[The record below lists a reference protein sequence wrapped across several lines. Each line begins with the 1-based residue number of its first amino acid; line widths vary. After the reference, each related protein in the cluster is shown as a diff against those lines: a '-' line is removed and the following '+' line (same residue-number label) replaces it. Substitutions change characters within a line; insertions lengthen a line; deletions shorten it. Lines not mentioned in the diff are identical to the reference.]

1 MYTNRIRPLAA
12 LTLLCALAG
21 ACDAPTED
29 SLGADSDFDQEEAA
43 APLDQLATADPDV
56 EKRAA
61 ERESACSPPDAEVE
75 PEEITPSRGLLEPR
89 WRIDESEDLA
99 LEDIIAEP
107 TEEELA
113 AAREYS
119 SRFAPAD
126 GVSVRPFERKL
137 LRSSS
142 R

>member
-1 MYTNRIRPLAA
+1 MHIKRTRSLAA
-12 LTLLCALAG
+12 LTLLGALAG
-21 ACDAPTED
+21 ACDTPTEEE
-29 SLGADSDFDQEEAA
+29 LAADAVDELAA
-43 APLDQLATADPDV
+43 TDPDV
-56 EKRAA
+56 EKRIA
-61 ERESACSPPDAEVE
+61 EREAICSPPDTEVE
-75 PEEITPSRGLLEPR
+75 PQDVELPRGLVEPR
-89 WRIDESEDLA
+89 WRVNESEDLA
-99 LEDIIAEP
+99 LEDIVAEP

-119 SRFAPAD
+119 SRFAQAD